1 VLSKG
6 GDEERSIRAM
16 QSATDFLINEQKG
29 LIQLLEP
36 PFDKS
41 DLNPGYIKGYVPGV
55 RENGGQYTHAAIWM
69 VMAFAKLKD
78 KEKTAQLLA
87 LINPIN
93 HARTPEDTAIYKV
106 EPYVM
111 AADVYGVPPHVGRGG
126 WTWYTGSAGW
136 MYQLILES
144 FLGLKREGDT
154 LRFDPCIPKDWES
167 FKLIYVFKHTT
178 YHIEIRQELGLS
190 ENEVVMNGIPQQN
203 NLIPLIDDKKG
214 HQVVVTLSSDRL
226 NSGA

>member
-1 VLSKG
+1 
-6 GDEERSIRAM
+6 M
-16 QSATDFLINEQKG
+16 QSATEFLINQQKG

-69 VMAFAKLKD
+69 VMAFAKLKNR
-78 KEKTAQLLA
+78 ERTAELLR

-93 HARTPEDTAIYKV
+93 HAKTFDDAAVYKV

-144 FLGLKREGDT
+144 FLGLKREDAT
-154 LRFDPCIPKDWES
+154 LRFDPCIPTEWVS
-167 FKLIYVFKHTT
+167 FKMTYIFKHTS
-178 YHIEIRQELGLS
+178 YFIEVRQEKEAI
-190 ENEVVMNGIPQQN
+190 ENTIVVDGIPQRDHIIQ
-203 NLIPLIDDKKG
+203 LIDDTKD
-214 HQVVVTLSSDRL
+214 HHVVVTLSNRVTESVTRSL
-226 NSGA
+226 NPLLK